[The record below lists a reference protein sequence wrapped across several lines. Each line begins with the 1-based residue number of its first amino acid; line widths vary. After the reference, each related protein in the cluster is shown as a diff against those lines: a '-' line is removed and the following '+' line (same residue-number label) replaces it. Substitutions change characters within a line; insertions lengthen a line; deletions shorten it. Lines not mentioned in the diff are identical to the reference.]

1 MKNKEGKT
9 VGDVEFDEVYKKAS
23 LITPPI
29 GAVGPMTI
37 CMLAY
42 NAAKSIYGKEIDDLL
57 EEGIM
62 KAKELIK
69 TKNRNL

>member
-1 MKNKEGKT
+1 MT
-9 VGDVEFDEVYKKAS
+9 SA
-23 LITPPI
+23 I
-29 GAVGPMTI
+29 GAVRPMTI

-69 TKNRNL
+69 TKK